1 MKDGAADGAP
11 QMVFRGAYVA
21 FLNLNHDVTPDGR
34 RFLRPQQLEPEQ
46 AATQV
51 NVVINW
57 FEDVKR
63 RASAK

>member
-1 MKDGAADGAP
+1 
-11 QMVFRGAYVA
+11 VF
-21 FLNLNHDVTPDGR
+21 PDGR